1 MIPRSCFPFS
11 QAFEA
16 EHVRECLEKGLK
28 ESPVVPLEESLLA
41 AEVMEDM
48 RKQVVLGWKFLLI
61 LLFKKWICRVDST
74 CSIARKCST
83 KAWPSNL
90 DALN

>member
-1 MIPRSCFPFS
+1 MIPRSCFPSS

-16 EHVRECLEKGLK
+16 EHVRECLEKGLR

-48 RKQVVLGWKFLLI
+48 RKQVVLGWKFLSM
-61 LLFKKWICRVDST
+61 LLFEKWNCRVENT
-74 CSIARKCST
+74 CSIARK
-83 KAWPSNL
+83 
-90 DALN
+90 